1 MKKSFTFWQF
11 WGFVFTSVLGTLL
24 HFLYDISG
32 QSIIV
37 APFTAINESIWEHM
51 KLLYFPMLIWSLVEY
66 RLFANQIPNF
76 RCAKLRGFFVGLL
89 LIPVIYYTYT
99 GAFGVFADW
108 FNILIFF
115 IVAATAYI
123 SETKYV
129 ASDKKCLLSP
139 KISFAIILI
148 IGFFFVIFTFSPLG
162 IPLFQDPQKR

>member
-51 KLLYFPMLIWSLVEY
+51 KLLYFPMLIWLLVEY
-66 RLFANQIPNF
+66 RFFANQIPNF

>member
-1 MKKSFTFWQF
+1 MKKSFAFWQF
-11 WGFVFTSVLGTLL
+11 WGFVFTSVSGTLL

-32 QSIIV
+32 KSIIA

-51 KLLYFPMLIWSLVEY
+51 KLLYFPMLVWSLVEY
-66 RLFANQIPNF
+66 KFFAYQIPNF
-76 RCAKLRGFFVGLL
+76 WCEKLRGFFVGLL

-99 GAFGVFADW
+99 GALGVFADW

-123 SETKYV
+123 TETKYV
-129 ASDKKCLLSP
+129 ANGKKCLLSP
-139 KISFAIILI
+139 KISFAIILMM
-148 IGFFFVIFTFSPLG
+148 GFLFIIFTFAPPG